1 MEKKKTL
8 IDDLIGALT
17 CLPGVGKKTAQRMT
31 YHLLQRGKED
41 ALNLSDILK
50 ETVLKT
56 RNCKSCRTLCQGEYC
71 EICSD
76 LSRND
81 DVLCIVESP
90 ADIMNIENSTNY
102 HGKYF
107 VLNGKLSPLDGI
119 GPNEIGLDMLDEKLS
134 SGKVKELILAVN
146 YTVESDV
153 TAHVISN
160 IALKNSIKVTRL
172 AQGVPVGG
180 ELDYL
185 DDSTIVAAFNARRK
199 FD

>member
-1 MEKKKTL
+1 MEKRKTL

-56 RNCKSCRTLCQGEYC
+56 QNCKSCRTLCQGEYC
-71 EICSD
+71 EVCSD
-76 LSRND
+76 PSRND

-119 GPNEIGLDMLDEKLS
+119 GPNEIGLDMLDKKLS

-180 ELDYL
+180 ELEYL
-185 DDSTIVAAFNARRK
+185 DQRTLSKAFEKRTLY
-199 FD
+199 

>member
-1 MEKKKTL
+1 MEKRKTL

-56 RNCKSCRTLCQGEYC
+56 QNCKSCRTLCQGEYC
-71 EICSD
+71 EVCSD
-76 LSRND
+76 PSRND

-119 GPNEIGLDMLDEKLS
+119 GPNEIGLDMLDKKLL

-146 YTVESDV
+146 NTVESDV

-180 ELDYL
+180 ELEYL
-185 DDSTIVAAFNARRK
+185 DQRTLSKAFEKRTLY
-199 FD
+199 

>member
-8 IDDLIGALT
+8 IDDLIGAFT

-56 RNCKSCRTLCQGEYC
+56 QNCKSCRTLCQGEYC
-71 EICSD
+71 EVCSD
-76 LSRND
+76 PSRND

-119 GPNEIGLDMLDEKLS
+119 GPNEIGLDMLDKKLS

-146 YTVESDV
+146 NTVESDV

-180 ELDYL
+180 ELEYL
-185 DDSTIVAAFNARRK
+185 DQRTLSKAFEKRTLY
-199 FD
+199 

>member
-56 RNCKSCRTLCQGEYC
+56 QNCKSCRTLCQGEYC
-71 EICSD
+71 D
-76 LSRND
+76 
-81 DVLCIVESP
+81 
-90 ADIMNIENSTNY
+90 
-102 HGKYF
+102 
-107 VLNGKLSPLDGI
+107 LNGKLSPLDGI

-180 ELDYL
+180 ELEYL
-185 DDSTIVAAFNARRK
+185 DQRTLSKAFEKRTLY
-199 FD
+199 